1 MSDHD
6 LGFGQQRSKLRRIA
20 LIVED
25 RGFERRLTSARIRG
39 ATVAAKCPRNR
50 AFICSPYQ
58 LTMNAGLRRFS

>member
-39 ATVAAKCPRNR
+39 ATVG
-50 AFICSPYQ
+50 Q
-58 LTMNAGLRRFS
+58 NARETGLSYAPITNSR